1 MCFINIKFCHS
12 LYVSLIVKELRSLYN
27 DYFCSRCDKLSGNSG
42 AMSGDSETKFKSSLL
57 RYLQYYE
64 VRIPIVLNFLNF
76 RLNKG
81 YFGSWKENEL
91 VGFTVAFLQFLAPAL
106 GSNPEVRDNH

>member
-1 MCFINIKFCHS
+1 MGEYYFADAISFHCIGEQN
-12 LYVSLIVKELRSLYN
+12 RSLYN

-64 VRIPIVLNFLNF
+64 VRIPIVLNFAKKI

-81 YFGSWKENEL
+81 YFGSWKENE
-91 VGFTVAFLQFLAPAL
+91 VVAFVVFSQ
-106 GSNPEVRDNH
+106 

>member
-1 MCFINIKFCHS
+1 M
-12 LYVSLIVKELRSLYN
+12 LLIVKELRSLYN

-64 VRIPIVLNFLNF
+64 VRIPIVLNFAKNL
-76 RLNKG
+76 RLNEG
-81 YFGSWKENEL
+81 YFGSWKENEVL
-91 VGFTVAFLQFLAPAL
+91 GFVVFSQ
-106 GSNPEVRDNH
+106 